1 MRNCRRRRADQCL
14 RVCSSAKSKAYRTL
28 PLGFGARLEYLLAM
42 QGSHVL
48 QMELLEVVL
57 EVDLSLQDDQF
68 RLELDE
74 LRIDLVRRKR
84 RERLVG

>member
-1 MRNCRRRRADQCL
+1 
-14 RVCSSAKSKAYRTL
+14 
-28 PLGFGARLEYLLAM
+28 M

-48 QMELLEVVL
+48 QMKLLEVVL

-68 RLELDE
+68 RLELYE

-84 RERLVG
+84 RKRLRLVR

>member
-1 MRNCRRRRADQCL
+1 M
-14 RVCSSAKSKAYRTL
+14 
-28 PLGFGARLEYLLAM
+28 
-42 QGSHVL
+42 L
-48 QMELLEVVL
+48 QMKLLEVVL

-84 RERLVG
+84 RERLVR

>member
-1 MRNCRRRRADQCL
+1 MCKPTATATKLTYRA
-14 RVCSSAKSKAYRTL
+14 L

-48 QMELLEVVL
+48 QMKLLEVVL

-68 RLELDE
+68 RLELYE

-84 RERLVG
+84 RKRLRLVR